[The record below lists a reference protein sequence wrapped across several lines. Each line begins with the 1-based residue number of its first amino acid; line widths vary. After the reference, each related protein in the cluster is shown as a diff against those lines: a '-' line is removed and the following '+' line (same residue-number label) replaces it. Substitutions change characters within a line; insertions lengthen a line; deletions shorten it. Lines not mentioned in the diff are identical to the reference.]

1 MMRDLVTRGA
11 LAVVL
16 SLVVNGL
23 IVWAVIA
30 TGAVRPFDPLNYQ
43 PVFLL
48 TTVGAV
54 GATLT
59 YGLVR
64 RVSARPDR
72 TFAVVVVVAL
82 LLSFVPDVAWLPGD
96 PGATTAGIGVL
107 MAMHVTTAAICFA
120 VLTR

>member
-1 MMRDLVTRGA
+1 MRSLPVRGA

-16 SLVVNGL
+16 SLAVNGL
-23 IVWAVIA
+23 VVWAVTA
-30 TGAVRPFDPLNYQ
+30 TGAVRPFEPLNYQ

-48 TTVGAV
+48 TAAGAA
-54 GATLT
+54 GATLA
-59 YGLVR
+59 YALVR
-64 RVSARPDR
+64 RVSDRPRR

-96 PGATTAGIGVL
+96 PGATTAGIAVL
-107 MAMHVTTAAICFA
+107 MLMHVTTAAICFV